1 MSEMELHQIR
11 VTTALKDIPALTAPV
26 LHLAIAL
33 WGLVD
38 CFFGLRLFTIT
49 VKILMAFAFGL
60 AAAAVSLQLKPDSAA
75 WLVGASVA
83 GLILGLILGWVLY
96 RLGVALTAVF
106 AGFVL
111 SVPLAAAFPAEYTF
125 FIRCGVAALAGVV
138 VFLLMEP
145 TIIVSTAVTSL
156 ILFRAHG
163 GRWSFSPGSAP
174 PLPRSRSSSRCSASW
189 FSSGRAT
196 TAERRRRKRRT
207 DRFPS
212 RCRLQEVGGASA
224 CRL

>member
-111 SVPLAAAFPAEYTF
+111 SVPLAAAFPAEYTL

-145 TIIVSTAVTSL
+145 TIIVSTAVTGAFRMVYGAAFFIGGVNLLDFVSGARGPMEL
-156 ILFRAHG
+156 FTGVSAPFAAIALFVAVLGIVVQFRARYHG
-163 GRWSFSPGSAP
+163 REEK
-174 PLPRSRSSSRCSASW
+174 
-189 FSSGRAT
+189 
-196 TAERRRRKRRT
+196 AEEE
-207 DRFPS
+207 D
-212 RCRLQEVGGASA
+212 
-224 CRL
+224 